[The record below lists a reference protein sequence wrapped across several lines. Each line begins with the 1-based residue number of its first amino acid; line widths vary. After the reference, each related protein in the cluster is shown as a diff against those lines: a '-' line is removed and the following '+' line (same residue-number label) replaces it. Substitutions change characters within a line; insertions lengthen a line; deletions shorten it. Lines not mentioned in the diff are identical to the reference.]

1 MYYINYPLEIRN
13 NIKMDGILEILG
25 SLLLMMWSMA
35 QENGHIWPPEMEIR
49 HFSRPAD
56 TEPDFNMIPSDFQT
70 Y

>member
-1 MYYINYPLEIRN
+1 
-13 NIKMDGILEILG
+13 MDGILEILG